1 VTPIHATAGL
11 RQAVFDLLPE
21 SYDSFWDSL
30 DERFYELQ
38 DEMTTTMLDYIESHP
53 DEFYVDP

>member
-1 VTPIHATAGL
+1 ML

-38 DEMTTTMLDYIESHP
+38 DEMTTTMIDYIESHP
-53 DEFYVDP
+53 DELYVDP